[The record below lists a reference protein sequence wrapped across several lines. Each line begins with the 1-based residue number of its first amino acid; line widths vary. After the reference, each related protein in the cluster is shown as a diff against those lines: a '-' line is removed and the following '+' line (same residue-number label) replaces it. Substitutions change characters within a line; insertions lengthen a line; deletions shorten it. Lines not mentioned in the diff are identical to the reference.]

1 MPKQGQWLQPEGEG
15 REEGGREEGS
25 PKPGARGRH
34 GGRETSSI
42 NSIAHVFGM
51 AVEGVR
57 SSKSLSGWAY
67 SETVVSQG
75 TTWMQR
81 VRHSPGS

>member
-15 REEGGREEGS
+15 REEGGMEEGS
-25 PKPGARGRH
+25 PNPVARGRH

-51 AVEGVR
+51 AVQGVR
-57 SSKSLSGWAY
+57 AGWAY

-75 TTWMQR
+75 TTLMQR